1 MSARRYIYLFTS
13 ALLVLAG
20 MVIVLNRVIDPFWYY
35 RDISIEGVNAVKTRF
50 SYYERHVK
58 PELVR
63 LEQPASLIFG
73 SSFAEIGF
81 NPLHPAL
88 KGVGKSYNF
97 ALAGAGWDMT
107 LCSMQFAIQQDLAL
121 RQIVV
126 GIHPENMPSR
136 ACEEDIEKMQNPD
149 VRAFLFS
156 YDALQASINTIL
168 DQRKQTPSHTAEGMY
183 FYTRGKP
190 ETASRFREY
199 FARYRKCKID
209 HVSVNLSFKGGF
221 TGADQLDLS
230 GLRDLLRAT
239 QGKGITVKLVLYPRH
254 ALFFEQEYQCGNR
267 ESRWKALTQIA
278 SEIEKVGG
286 DKIELWDFEGYHEIG
301 TETITEAPNALWQD
315 PGHFNYEVGDIML
328 DEMFGLKPQNM
339 GELITAK
346 NVPLRAERE
355 NKRREL
361 YLQKHPEFLTQLE
374 SML

>member
-1 MSARRYIYLFTS
+1 MFTS
-13 ALLVLAG
+13 TLLVLAG
-20 MVIVLNRVIDPFWYY
+20 LVIFLNRVIDPFWYY

-63 LEQPASLIFG
+63 MEQPASLIFG

-88 KGVGKSYNF
+88 KSAGKSYNF
-97 ALAGAGWDMT
+97 ALAGADWDMT
-107 LCSMQFAIQQDLAL
+107 LCSVQYAIQQDLAL

-136 ACEEDIEKMQNPD
+136 ACEADIEKMKNPD

-156 YDALQASINTIL
+156 FDALQASINTIM
-168 DQRKQTPSHTAEGMY
+168 DQRKQTPSHTAEGLY

-209 HVSVNLSFKGGF
+209 HISEKVPFKGDSA
-221 TGADQLDLS
+221 GADKLDLS
-230 GLRDLLRAT
+230 GLRELFRAT
-239 QGKGITVKLVLYPRH
+239 QSKGVTVKLVLYPRH
-254 ALFFEQEYQCGNR
+254 ALFFEQEYQCGSR
-267 ESRWKALTQIA
+267 EGRWDALKQIA
-278 SEIEKVGG
+278 SEIESTGG

-301 TETITEAPNALWQD
+301 TEKITDAPDDLWQD

-328 DEMFGLKPQNM
+328 DEMFGLKPPNM
-339 GELITAK
+339 GELVTTK
-346 NVPLRAERE
+346 NISLRAERE
-355 NKRREL
+355 KNAREL
-361 YLQKHPEFLTQLE
+361 YLRKHPEFLTQLE